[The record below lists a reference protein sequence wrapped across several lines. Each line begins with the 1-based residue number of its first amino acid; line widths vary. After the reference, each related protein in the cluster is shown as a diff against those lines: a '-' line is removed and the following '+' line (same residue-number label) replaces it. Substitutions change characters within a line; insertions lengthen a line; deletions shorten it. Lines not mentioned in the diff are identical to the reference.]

1 MKASNAKYLVYTK
14 DGCPYCNQA
23 KGLLEYYK
31 VSYSLIYEKSPDW
44 ETYPCIYKV
53 DEEGTQLLIGG
64 FNELVNY
71 SFLHGL

>member
-1 MKASNAKYLVYTK
+1 MSQQYIMYTK

-31 VSYSLIYEKSPDW
+31 ASYELIYEKSPDW
-44 ETYPCIYKV
+44 ETYPCIYAKT
-53 DEEGTQLLIGG
+53 EQGELTLIGG

-71 SFLHGL
+71 SFRYGL